1 MVSIVTITGTLDI
14 IRKSSIFFTSRIFTN
29 AKDSCRLLVEQRKIN
44 SIVENEVS
52 CLYTFFRDAINAVI
66 F

>member
-1 MVSIVTITGTLDI
+1 MVSIVTITGILDI
-14 IRKSSIFFTSRIFTN
+14 IRKSSVFFTSRNFTN
-29 AKDSCRLLVEQRKIN
+29 AKESCKLLVEQRKMN